1 VEGQAGLCRVQ
12 QICALDLPLGR
23 KVYVPTELPD
33 EEDRHRDRRRCC
45 DVRAV
50 RGRCHLATALSACGG
65 GGEPAED
72 SLALG
77 GKASTPCTQAI
88 VDGHNHEGAG
98 QPTPVA
104 FLPSIQECRSLAEWT
119 AAAMAFGINLRGR
132 EAQFVDNTCN
142 ATTTSA
148 AVKASKICREA
159 KAEVADPRRV
169 P

>member
-1 VEGQAGLCRVQ
+1 M
-12 QICALDLPLGR
+12 AL
-23 KVYVPTELPD
+23 E
-33 EEDRHRDRRRCC
+33 
-45 DVRAV
+45 
-50 RGRCHLATALSACGG
+50 
-65 GGEPAED
+65 
-72 SLALG
+72 

-142 ATTTSA
+142 STTTSA
-148 AVKASKICREA
+148 EVKASKICQEA
-159 KAEVADPRRV
+159 KGEVADPRRV

>member
-1 VEGQAGLCRVQ
+1 MGA
-12 QICALDLPLGR
+12 AL
-23 KVYVPTELPD
+23 
-33 EEDRHRDRRRCC
+33 
-45 DVRAV
+45 
-50 RGRCHLATALSACGG
+50 LATAVSACGG

-72 SLALG
+72 SLALE

-148 AVKASKICREA
+148 EVKASKICQEA

>member
-1 VEGQAGLCRVQ
+1 M
-12 QICALDLPLGR
+12 
-23 KVYVPTELPD
+23 YVPDGVARPGGSNIASGVDAVTF
-33 EEDRHRDRRRCC
+33 RRC
-45 DVRAV
+45 VGAAL
-50 RGRCHLATALSACGG
+50 LATALSACGG
-65 GGEPAED
+65 GGEPADD
-72 SLALG
+72 SLALE
-77 GKASTPCTQAI
+77 GKASSTPCAQAI

-142 ATTTSA
+142 ATTTRA
-148 AVKASKICREA
+148 EVKASKICQEA